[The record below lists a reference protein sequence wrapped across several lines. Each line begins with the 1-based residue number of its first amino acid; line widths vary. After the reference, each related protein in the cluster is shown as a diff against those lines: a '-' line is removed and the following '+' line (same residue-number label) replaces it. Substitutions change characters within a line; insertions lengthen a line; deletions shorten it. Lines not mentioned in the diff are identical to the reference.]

1 MNRRMSRA
9 TGVAALVLVTVAA
22 CGTDDGP
29 GTPEGS
35 APSASPSSSAPSASP
50 TTSSSATPE
59 NPATAADLA
68 GTWRDDAKDW
78 TVRFAEDGTF
88 SEDFE
93 GVPEFRSGTY
103 EVSDGVVQLMGGDGN
118 TDRGTVKDGT
128 LVFRLGTLVRQ
139 Q

>member
-35 APSASPSSSAPSASP
+35 SPSPSASSSTPSASPSSAAP
-50 TTSSSATPE
+50 TE
-59 NPATAADLA
+59 DPATAADLA

-78 TVRFAEDGTF
+78 TVTFRADGTF
-88 SEDFE
+88 TEDFQ
-93 GVPEFRSGTY
+93 GVPKFRTGDY
-103 EVSDGVVQLMGGDGN
+103 EVSDGVVQLIGGDGN